1 MTESYAIESILAAD
15 CGASTTRVF
24 LLDVVD
30 DQYRFVAAGEAPTS
44 IVDPANDIVVGVIQA
59 IRQLESI
66 TGKRLLDEDEKLIR
80 PERSDGSGVDAFVAT
95 ASAGPPLRVILAG
108 LVPEMSV
115 ASASKVLSWVP
126 SLLEGTISLGEGADP
141 VEPINLIRRVRPD
154 VVVLVGGTEGG
165 AVQAIGAL
173 ADAVALAG
181 KLLERERRP
190 ELVFA
195 GNVNARALIA
205 EKVAGVINF
214 HPVDNVRPRLDTEQI
229 APLIEELETLYADRK
244 MARLP
249 GFGRLSA
256 WSPISVI
263 PGPKSFGQIVQFLA
277 EQYGLNVLGVDIGS
291 SQTVLASALG
301 GQFGLTVGSGWGVG
315 QGAGRVLADA
325 SPSGVARW
333 VIDEAATE
341 DEVKSIAL
349 TKAIYPRSSAIAPLG
364 VEVEQAL
371 AREALRLTTERAMP
385 TWAGNSHRPYPDL
398 PPLWDVIVL
407 SGGFLPRQANF
418 AQSAL
423 VLLDALQPIGVCT
436 LAADPVGL
444 TKVLSA
450 VGAVQPTAAAQVLE
464 HDALLTLGT
473 LICPVGNVREGE
485 TVLRARLT
493 YPNKQ
498 VLSLDV
504 TFGSIEV
511 IPLPPGTK
519 ATLELRPARQFDIGW
534 GRRGRGA
541 VAEVDGGL
549 LGVVID
555 ARGRPLTLPAEAEE
569 RRRLIQKWRWDIGY

>member
-1 MTESYAIESILAAD
+1 MADSYAIESILAAD
-15 CGASTTRVF
+15 CGACTTRVF
-24 LLDVVD
+24 LVDVVD

-44 IVDPANDIVVGVIQA
+44 VGDPTNDIVVGVIQA

-66 TGKRLLDEDEKLIR
+66 TGRRLLDEEEKIIR

-108 LVPEMSV
+108 LVPEVSI
-115 ASASKVLSWVP
+115 ASARKALTWIP
-126 SLLEGTISLGEGADP
+126 SLLEGTVSPGEGADP
-141 VEPINLIRRVRPD
+141 VEPINLIRQVRPD

-165 AVQAIGAL
+165 AVQALGAL

-205 EKVAGVINF
+205 EKVAGVVNF
-214 HPVDNVRPRLDTEQI
+214 HPVDNIRPRLDVEQI
-229 APLIEELETLYADRK
+229 GSLVEELETLYTDRK

-256 WSPISVI
+256 WSPIAVN
-263 PGPKSFGQIVQFLA
+263 PGPKSFGQLIQFLA

-291 SQTVLASALG
+291 SQTVLASVLG

-315 QGAGRVLADA
+315 QGAARVLSDA
-325 SPSGVARW
+325 SPARVSRW
-333 VIDEAATE
+333 IIAEEATE
-341 DEVKSIAL
+341 DEIKSTAL
-349 TKAIYPRSSAIAPLG
+349 TKALYPRSSAVTPLG

-371 AREALRLTTERAMP
+371 AREALRLTAERAVP
-385 TWAGNSHRPYPDL
+385 TWTADSHRPYPDL

-436 LAADPVGL
+436 LAADPMGL
-444 TKVLSA
+444 TKVLGA
-450 VGAVQPTAAAQVLE
+450 VGAVQPMAAAQVLE

-473 LICPVGNVREGE
+473 LICPVGTAREGE

-493 YPNKQ
+493 YPDKQ
-498 VLSLDV
+498 VLTLDV
-504 TFGSIEV
+504 AYGSIEV
-511 IPLPPGTK
+511 IPLPLGKK
-519 ATLELRPARQFDIGW
+519 ATLELRPSRQFDIGW

-541 VAEVDGGL
+541 VAEVDGGP

-555 ARGRPLTLPAEAEE
+555 ARGRPLTLPADAEE
-569 RRRLIQKWRWDIGY
+569 RRRLIQKWRWGIGY